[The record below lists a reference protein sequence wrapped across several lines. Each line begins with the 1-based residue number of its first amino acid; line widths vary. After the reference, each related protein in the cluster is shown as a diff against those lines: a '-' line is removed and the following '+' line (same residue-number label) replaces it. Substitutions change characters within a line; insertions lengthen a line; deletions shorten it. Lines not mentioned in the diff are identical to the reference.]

1 MRVEIFA
8 LSAVLFAAQAA
19 QAAQAAGESPIR
31 AAAARSVKL
40 LQSSM
45 GQWKQDCNSCHHQS
59 LPLMALDSAR
69 RHGIPVD
76 EPAAQRAAEQT
87 FSYLS
92 SIDLAV
98 QYSDLAD
105 PALVDGYQL
114 TAAGASNIAPSL
126 TTSLYARRL
135 ARLQTADGHWRIF
148 DARPPHSAGV
158 FTPTALAARA
168 IALYAPGEAI
178 VLERARQWLTRAQP
192 ASAEDHAFRL
202 LGLAWTSASES
213 VRRQAA
219 RQALA
224 LQRPDGGWG
233 QLPALDSD
241 AYSTAELVYALR
253 LATGDLNQPGLQY
266 LLRTQNADGSWLV
279 ETRLHPVVPM
289 SPPYFESGFPGGHN
303 QFLSCAATAWAV
315 MALAEALPATPAQPL
330 AVRTAAVKGEQ
341 PWMHSLDDP
350 HAATPEGTTPLMMAA
365 HDPVKVKSLLAR
377 GADANARAKT
387 GFDALMVAS
396 LYPGNSESVRILL
409 QHGASPKP
417 RKGVYRFM
425 SAVFHA
431 SLAGDAEIVSLLIRH
446 GADPRRQSLLLGGFL
461 VRPLEIAAQFEHLDV
476 LRALVKGGADVDS
489 LDAERMTSLSWS
501 ALLHKDDALRTLLEL
516 GANPRHVDKH
526 GYTPIRHT
534 TGVRHSPPTA
544 AELLK
549 AALASPKPR

>member
-8 LSAVLFAAQAA
+8 LSAVLFAAQGADDA
-19 QAAQAAGESPIR
+19 PIR

-45 GQWKQDCNSCHHQS
+45 AQWKQDCNSCHHQS

-114 TAAGASNIAPSL
+114 TAAGASHIAPSL
-126 TTSLYARRL
+126 TTSIYARRL
-135 ARLQTADGHWRIF
+135 ARLQTSDGHWRTF
-148 DARPPHSAGV
+148 DGRPPHSASV
-158 FTPTALAARA
+158 FTSTALAARA
-168 IALYAPGEAI
+168 IALYAPDETGA
-178 VLERARQWLTRAQP
+178 LERARQWLTRAQP

-202 LGLAWTSASES
+202 LGLVWTSAPES

-219 RQALA
+219 RQVLA

-233 QLPALDSD
+233 QLPALESD

-266 LLRTQNADGSWLV
+266 LLRSQNADGSWLV

-289 SPPYFESGFPGGHN
+289 SPPYFESGFPGGRN

-330 AVRTAAVKGEQ
+330 AVRTATVKGEQ

-350 HAATPEGTTPLMMAA
+350 RAATHEGTTALMMAA
-365 HDPVKVKSLLAR
+365 HDPAKVKSLLAR
-377 GADANARAKT
+377 GADVNARART

-396 LYPGNSESVRILL
+396 LYPGNSESVRTLL
-409 QHGASPKP
+409 QHGASTKP

-425 SAVFHA
+425 SAIFHA
-431 SLAGDAEIVSLLIRH
+431 AFAGDAEIVSLLIRH

-476 LRALVKGGADVDS
+476 LRALVRGGAKVDS
-489 LDAERMTSLSWS
+489 LDGERMTSLSWM

-534 TGVRHSPPTA
+534 TGVHHSTSTA
-544 AELLK
+544 ADLLN
-549 AALASPKPR
+549 AALAPVKQR